1 RGEADAIRTCGTLRA
16 GVSSVTFGPLRAL
29 DARFPLVSFWALQ
42 SLGTGIALRPLRALL
57 PGVSLGPRWSL
68 FSWISLLSLGTSG
81 TDRSLFSSGTRRR
94 YAGIHAADDPIPVG
108 P

>member
-1 RGEADAIRTCGTLRA
+1 MDAL
-16 GVSSVTFGPLRAL
+16 
-29 DARFPLVSFWALQ
+29 FPLVSFWALQ

-81 TDRSLFSSGTRRR
+81 TDRSLFSSGTGRR
-94 YAGIHAADDPIPVG
+94 
-108 P
+108 